1 MLQWIYRY
9 ITGKLKMKTIKNS
22 LALNVPAEQ
31 SRLRKYCVLNLLTLN
46 EKDWWKIPHCMQTLV
61 VVIKS

>member
-22 LALNVPAEQ
+22 LSLNVPAEQ

-46 EKDWWKIPHCMQTLV
+46 EKDWRKIPHCMQTLV